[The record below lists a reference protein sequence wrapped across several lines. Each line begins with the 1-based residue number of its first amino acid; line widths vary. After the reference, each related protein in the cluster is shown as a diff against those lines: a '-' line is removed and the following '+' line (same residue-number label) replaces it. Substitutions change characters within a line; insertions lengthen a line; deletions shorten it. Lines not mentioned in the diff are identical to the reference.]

1 MTTQQ
6 RRGPWLQEEDQQLLS
21 LVNAQG
27 ASNWVRISESMKYRT
42 PKQCRERFH
51 QNLKP
56 TLNHDPITPEEGAM
70 IEQMVR
76 EMGRRWA
83 EIARRLGNRSDNSVK
98 NWWNGSVNRRRRVH
112 TVGSGSRAS
121 TPRSDVGSSYD
132 ARYARYSPVG
142 VPYSPPVTEKHIH
155 SGSSSPAYPEYS
167 WPSSS
172 SASTDL
178 WRKQQHRQS
187 YESAYS
193 YRAEPQLPSPVFTE
207 KSSTPASQKPPSLF
221 SSSSSAHSESPVNQS
236 PDMPPIM
243 MMTPSK
249 DESTRIVLPGIDSL
263 TNFDGPRS
271 YAPTT
276 SYERTTLQCRRE
288 PSAES
293 VSRPASRSKDSR
305 MSISN
310 LVAN

>member
-1 MTTQQ
+1 MTNQ
-6 RRGPWLQEEDQQLLS
+6 RRGPWLPEEDQQLLA

-27 ASNWVRISESMKYRT
+27 ASNWVRIAESMKFRT

-56 TLNHDPITPEEGAM
+56 SLNHEPITPEEGAM

-121 TPRSDVGSSYD
+121 TPRSDLHHSYD

-167 WPSSS
+167 NWPSSS
-172 SASTDL
+172 SSDM
-178 WRKQQHRQS
+178 WRKQQHRLS
-187 YESAYS
+187 YGSTYS
-193 YRAEPQLPSPVFTE
+193 YHVDPQLPSPVFTE
-207 KSSTPASQKPPSLF
+207 KSATPASQKPPSLF
-221 SSSSSAHSESPVNQS
+221 SSRSSVHSESPVNQS
-236 PDMPPIM
+236 PNMAPMM
-243 MMTPSK
+243 MMTPVR
-249 DESTRIVLPGIDSL
+249 DESTKIVLPGIDSL
-263 TNFDGPRS
+263 TNFDCPRS
-271 YAPTT
+271 YVPTT
-276 SYERTTLQCRRE
+276 SYERTTLQYRRE
-288 PSAES
+288 PSVES
-293 VSRPASRSKDSR
+293 SASRPASQPKDNR

-310 LVAN
+310 LVAH